1 MAEIRT
7 ACDVH
12 LVFDWQLV
20 TEIRTVKLEQLVTG
34 SL

>member
-20 TEIRTVKLEQLVTG
+20 TEIRTACDWQLVTETI
-34 SL
+34 